1 MVVFRPLLSHH
12 PSQDKKEESNRFYWL
27 EGESWP
33 LDMASGVGLSWLGL
47 HILFAYF
54 GIGLSFPTTPF
65 PPPPT
70 PTPQKTINNF
80 FYRSHGVYTHTLMV
94 MGARQ
99 HMRILYK
106 SYPFFKLN
114 FLCLIIFASSFLIT
128 DDVMM

>member
-47 HILFAYF
+47 HILFAF
-54 GIGLSFPTTPF
+54 WDRLVISHHPLPPQ
-65 PPPPT
+65 PPPPKK
-70 PTPQKTINNF
+70 QLTIF
-80 FYRSHGVYTHTLMV
+80 FTGPMVCIHTHSWSW
-94 MGARQ
+94 GARQ

-106 SYPFFKLN
+106 SYFFLLLN
-114 FLCLIIFASSFLIT
+114 PLHLIIFASSFLIT

>member
-33 LDMASGVGLSWLGL
+33 LDMASGVGLPWLGL

-54 GIGLSFPTTPF
+54 GIGLSFPT
-65 PPPPT
+65 T

-99 HMRILYK
+99 HMRILYYN
-106 SYPFFKLN
+106 SYFF
-114 FLCLIIFASSFLIT
+114 
-128 DDVMM
+128 

>member
-47 HILFAYF
+47 HILFAF
-54 GIGLSFPTTPF
+54 WDRLVISHHPL
-65 PPPPT
+65 PPHPP
-70 PTPQKTINNF
+70 KKINNF

-99 HMRILYK
+99 HMRILYN
-106 SYPFFKLN
+106 SYPFF
-114 FLCLIIFASSFLIT
+114 
-128 DDVMM
+128 